1 MSENVVVTELNI
13 YPVKS
18 CQRVSLP
25 SVYLDKYGFQHDR
38 RFMLI
43 TGNGRFLS
51 QRRYPVLAT
60 VKAMIE
66 TENTSTHQIC
76 KQLRMSSP
84 HVSWDLEL
92 EPQLT
97 GNTMEVGIWE
107 DKAQAI
113 DQGERAAEWI
123 KHLLK
128 TDATYNR
135 LVAVG
140 QSGTMRQVQIPKG
153 FPTVSGRQ
161 LPFSDEG
168 PILLISEESLA
179 DLNKRMKA
187 RTGNEVSM
195 DHFRP
200 NIVVSGCVDAF
211 EEDTWLL
218 VQIGSIPFMAYKNAE
233 RCKMTGINQLTGE
246 IDKHGPLEV
255 LREYR
260 APRGPGH
267 AEFGQLLI
275 PLETSGQITVGDKVT
290 ILDHKKRV

>member
-1 MSENVVVTELNI
+1 MCI
-13 YPVKS
+13 
-18 CQRVSLP
+18 
-25 SVYLDKYGFQHDR
+25 
-38 RFMLI
+38 
-43 TGNGRFLS
+43 
-51 QRRYPVLAT
+51 
-60 VKAMIE
+60 
-66 TENTSTHQIC
+66 
-76 KQLRMSSP
+76 
-84 HVSWDLEL
+84 
-92 EPQLT
+92 
-97 GNTMEVGIWE
+97 
-107 DKAQAI
+107 
-113 DQGERAAEWI
+113 
-123 KHLLK
+123 
-128 TDATYNR
+128 R